1 MTEKSVIIIGAGL
14 AGLSTGCY
22 AQMNGYH
29 TRIFERHTRAG
40 GVCTAWKR
48 RGYTIDGCIHWL
60 MGARPGSSFYQLYD
74 QVGALE
80 GNRLIPLDHYARFV
94 DETSGQY
101 LEFTADLDRLA
112 SDMKALSPDDEQHI
126 DEFVGAARAFQGF
139 PMDAGKPI
147 ELMGPLDGVK
157 QMWRMRH
164 WLKHFT
170 RYSMSVSA
178 FSRRFQSPFLRWAL
192 SGAFVPE
199 MPTFF
204 LLVLLG
210 QLAAGELATVEGGSL
225 AFALAI
231 VRRYRELG
239 GQITYSAPVE
249 EVLVTG
255 DKAVGVRLADGS
267 EHRAD
272 IVVSAADGY
281 STTYKMLG
289 GRYVDA
295 AIVERYETWTLFRP
309 LVMVSL
315 GVKREFAHR
324 AADHVICLRHP
335 LAAAGRQVEDIT
347 CRVFGPELS
356 LAPEGKT
363 VVQAMFE
370 SDFDYWRELQEDR
383 DRYEGEK
390 ARIAREVIDRLEG
403 RFPGI
408 SAEVEMIDVATPYT
422 FWRYTRNHRGAY
434 EGWLMTPEQTSK
446 PLPKT
451 LPGLRDFYMAGQWV
465 EPGGGIPTV
474 LSSGRQVAQI
484 LCRRDRKPFT
494 AVPRLAA
501 LGRPQVALYDE
512 RLSGRED
519 TVAIDSK

>member
-1 MTEKSVIIIGAGL
+1 VKIKSVIIIGAGL
-14 AGLSTGCY
+14 AGLSMGCY

-60 MGARPGSSFYQLYD
+60 MGARTGSPFHRLYD
-74 QVGALE
+74 EVGALE
-80 GNRLIPLDHYARFV
+80 GNRLIPIEHYARFV
-94 DETSGQY
+94 DETSGQC
-101 LEFTADLDRLA
+101 LDMTADLDRLA
-112 SDMKALSPDDEQHI
+112 GDMKALSPGDAKHI
-126 DEFVGAARAFQGF
+126 NEFVGAARAFQGF
-139 PMDAGKPI
+139 PMDMGKPV
-147 ELMGPLDGVK
+147 ELMGPLDSAK
-157 QMWRMRH
+157 QMWRMRP
-164 WLKHFT
+164 WLKHFS
-170 RYSMSVSA
+170 RYGMSVAA
-178 FSRRFQSPFLRWAL
+178 FSLRFQSPFLRWAL

-210 QLAAGELATVEGGSL
+210 QLAAGELSMVEGGSL
-225 AFALAI
+225 EFALAI

-249 EVLVTG
+249 EITVAG
-255 DKAVGVRLADGS
+255 DKAVGIRLADGS
-267 EHRAD
+267 EYHSD

-281 STTYKMLG
+281 STTYEMLG

-295 AIVERYETWTLFRP
+295 AISERYQNWALFRP

-315 GVKREFAHR
+315 GVAGEIVNG
-324 AADHVICLRHP
+324 AADNAIRLRHP
-335 LAAAGRQVEDIT
+335 LVVAGRQVEDIT

-370 SDFDYWRELQEDR
+370 SDFDYWYDLQEHR

-390 ARIAREVIDRLEG
+390 ARVAREVIDRLEG
-403 RFPGI
+403 QFPGI
-408 SAEVEMIDVATPYT
+408 SAGVEMIDVATPYT

-434 EGWLMTPEQTSK
+434 EGWLMTPEQTNK

-474 LSSGRQVAQI
+474 LSSGRQVVQI
-484 LCRRDRKPFT
+484 LCRRDRKSFT

-501 LGRPQVALYDE
+501 LERPQVALYDE
-512 RLSGRED
+512 RLSGRKD
-519 TVAIDSK
+519 TTAMDK